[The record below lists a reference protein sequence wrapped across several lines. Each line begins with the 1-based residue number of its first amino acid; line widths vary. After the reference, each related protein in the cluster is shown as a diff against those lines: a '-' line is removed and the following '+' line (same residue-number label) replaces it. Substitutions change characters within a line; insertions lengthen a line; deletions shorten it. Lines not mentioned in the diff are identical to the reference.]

1 MKPLLV
7 EILESILRTD
17 EKLAYAITCD
27 EEELVNLTR
36 DTSLACNQK
45 ESDEYVGVNAV
56 DEARIEIYRKEE
68 KLGGIDIAPDLIFN
82 LSEEDDYIGFIYWTN
97 FNNGVERIVDYSVVL
112 DEKYGLQKTY
122 EDWEKKYEL
131 LKEKS

>member
-27 EEELVNLTR
+27 GEELVNLTR

-82 LSEEDDYIGFIYWTN
+82 LSEEDEYIGFIYWTN
-97 FNNGVERIVDYSVVL
+97 FNNGVERVSDYSVVL
-112 DEKYGLQKTY
+112 DEKYGLDKTLD
-122 EDWEKKYEL
+122 DWEKKYEL
-131 LKEKS
+131 L

>member
-17 EKLAYAITCD
+17 GKLAYVITCD
-27 EEELVNLTR
+27 EEELVSLTR

-45 ESDEYVGVNAV
+45 EGDEYVGVNAV

-97 FNNGVERIVDYSVVL
+97 FNDGVERIVDYSVVL

-131 LKEKS
+131 L

>member
-17 EKLAYAITCD
+17 GKLAYVITCD
-27 EEELVNLTR
+27 EEELVSLTR

-56 DEARIEIYRKEE
+56 DEARIEIWEQ
-68 KLGGIDIAPDLIFN
+68 GIKSQITGHQY
-82 LSEEDDYIGFIYWTN
+82 EDKYIGFIYWTN
-97 FNNGVERIVDYSVVL
+97 FNDGVERVGDYSLVFDPMYKLSTTL
-112 DEKYGLQKTY
+112 DN
-122 EDWEKKYEL
+122 WEKKYEL
-131 LKEKS
+131 L

>member
-17 EKLAYAITCD
+17 GKLSYTIECD
-27 EEELVNLTR
+27 EEVLVHPTR

-45 ESDEYVGVNAV
+45 EGDEYVGVNAV

-68 KLGGIDIAPDLIFN
+68 KLGGIDIAPDLIFS
-82 LSEEDDYIGFIYWTN
+82 LSEENKYLGFIYWTN
-97 FNNGVERIVDYSVVL
+97 FNDGVERVVDYSCVL
-112 DEKYGLQKTY
+112 DDEYGLNKIT
-122 EDWEKKYEL
+122 DKWEKKYEFL
-131 LKEKS
+131 

>member
-17 EKLAYAITCD
+17 GKLAYVITCD
-27 EEELVNLTR
+27 EEELVSLTR
-36 DTSLACNQK
+36 NTSLACNQK
-45 ESDEYVGVNAV
+45 EGDEYEGVDAV

-97 FNNGVERIVDYSVVL
+97 FNEGTERVVDYSVSL
-112 DEKYGLQKTY
+112 DEKYGLNKILN
-122 EDWEKKYEL
+122 DWEKKYEL
-131 LKEKS
+131 L

>member
-17 EKLAYAITCD
+17 GKLAYAITCD
-27 EEELVNLTR
+27 GEELVNLTR

-82 LSEEDDYIGFIYWTN
+82 LSEEDEYIGFIYWTN
-97 FNNGVERIVDYSVVL
+97 FNNGVERVSDYSVVL
-112 DEKYGLQKTY
+112 DEKYGLDKIT
-122 EDWEKKYEL
+122 DKWEKDYQFL
-131 LKEKS
+131 

>member
-17 EKLAYAITCD
+17 GKLAYVITCD
-27 EEELVNLTR
+27 EEELVSLTR
-36 DTSLACNQK
+36 DISLACNQK
-45 ESDEYVGVNAV
+45 EGDKYEGVDAV

-97 FNNGVERIVDYSVVL
+97 FNDGIERVVDYSVVL
-112 DEKYGLQKTY
+112 DEKYGLDKTLN
-122 EDWEKKYEL
+122 DWEKKYEL
-131 LKEKS
+131 L

>member
-7 EILESILRTD
+7 EILKSILRTD

-27 EEELVNLTR
+27 GEELVNLTR
-36 DTSLACNQK
+36 DTSLACNLK

-82 LSEEDDYIGFIYWTN
+82 LSEEDEYIGFIYWTN
-97 FNNGVERIVDYSVVL
+97 FNNGVERVSDYSVVL
-112 DEKYGLQKTY
+112 DEKYGLSKTL
-122 EDWEKKYEL
+122 DNWEKKYEL
-131 LKEKS
+131 L

>member
-7 EILESILRTD
+7 EILESILSTD
-17 EKLAYAITCD
+17 EKLAYVITCD
-27 EEELVNLTR
+27 EEELVSLTR

-45 ESDEYVGVNAV
+45 EGDKYEGVDAV

-97 FNNGVERIVDYSVVL
+97 FNDGVERIVDYSVVL

-122 EDWEKKYEL
+122 EDWEKRYEL
-131 LKEKS
+131 L

>member
-17 EKLAYAITCD
+17 GKLAYVITCD
-27 EEELVNLTR
+27 EEELVSLTR

-45 ESDEYVGVNAV
+45 EGDEYVGVNAV

-97 FNNGVERIVDYSVVL
+97 FNDGVERIVDYSVSL
-112 DEKYGLQKTY
+112 DERYGLQKTY

-131 LKEKS
+131 L

>member
-131 LKEKS
+131 L